1 MLFSYL
7 ALPLVAKMIRLEL
20 TDQDLTDVAEALD
33 DPATTDKNKTKLL
46 VIRMP
51 HEGAKHGFI
60 AKVLNLHANTITNY
74 GPPSGW
80 LDGFAY
86 FWRVTGASRQLQA
99 RKKAALRF
107 HYRISF

>member
-1 MLFSYL
+1 MKFVALKVAGVSLFL
-7 ALPLVAKMIRLEL
+7 L
-20 TDQDLTDVAEALD
+20 TGIVS
-33 DPATTDKNKTKLL
+33 
-46 VIRMP
+46 
-51 HEGAKHGFI
+51 
-60 AKVLNLHANTITNY
+60 

-107 HYRISF
+107 HYRISV